1 MRHETCSRRRS
12 VRCVL
17 LAVALTLAPTGASA
31 VGGDDSNTATKVSQN
46 TQRCQSFT
54 GKGATKYASRA
65 AASLQGCLEAVLK
78 CDEQQDAA
86 RALTCRR
93 KLLRTGT
100 GKCAVGKVDEDLSL
114 IGAGSALG
122 ASTTPASKAAL
133 VREMNRYVG
142 TLGTK
147 CISTGAELGDP
158 DTGLGFDPEPANA
171 AELADAVN
179 ADPGGL
185 QCLVNGIVLQSHPLA
200 DEIVAILEP
209 LHETCIDG
217 PTLGASCT
225 ADAQCGTG
233 GRCGRL
239 ARVFREGSIRACAG
253 GATVIAVCG
262 NGAAEVPEQCD
273 DGNLVGGDGCSATCT
288 LEPANQLVATGQ
300 TSCFDVAGSVIGCV
314 GTGQDG
320 EIQAGAS
327 PAFLDNGNG
336 TITDVRTGLVWEKLA
351 DDGTIHDRDNLFT
364 WMNAFDNKVAALNA
378 SVFAG
383 FSDWRVPNYK
393 ELVSLLDLERS
404 SPSIAPVFDDSCTPG
419 CTVLDCSCSALN
431 GYWTSTTVVGTP
443 AFGWTVEFFNG
454 FVTANLKTGST
465 FVRAVRGGE

>member
-1 MRHETCSRRRS
+1 MRHAPPPRRRPL
-12 VRCVL
+12 RCAF
-17 LAVALTLAPTGASA
+17 LAVALTLAPTGAHA
-31 VGGDDSNTATKVSQN
+31 VGGDDANTATKVSST
-46 TQRCQSFT
+46 TQKCQLFA
-54 GKGATKYASRA
+54 GKGASKYASRA
-65 AASLQGCLEAVLK
+65 ATSLQGCLDAVLK
-78 CDEQQDAA
+78 CDEQPDAA

-114 IGAGSALG
+114 IGAGAALG
-122 ASTTPASKAAL
+122 ASTTPSSKAAL

-147 CISTGAELGDP
+147 CISAGAELGDP
-158 DTGLGFDPEPANA
+158 NTGLGFAPEPVSA

-179 ADPGGL
+179 VDPGGL
-185 QCLVNGIVLQSHPLA
+185 QCLVNGLVLQSHPLA
-200 DEIVAILEP
+200 DEIIAILEP

-225 ADAQCGTG
+225 ADAQCGTE

-253 GATVIAVCG
+253 DPPVIAVCG

-288 LEPANQLVATGQ
+288 LEPANQLVATSQ
-300 TSCFDVAGSVIGCV
+300 TSCFDVAGTVIGCA

-327 PAFLDNGNG
+327 VAFLDNGNG
-336 TITDVRTGLVWEKLA
+336 TITDLRTGLVWEKFS
-351 DDGTIHDRDNLFT
+351 DDGTIHDRDNVFT
-364 WMNAFDNKVAALNA
+364 WTNAFDNKIATLNA
-378 SVFAG
+378 AVFAG
-383 FSDWRVPNYK
+383 FADWRVPNYK

-404 SPSIAPVFDDSCTPG
+404 TPSIVPIFDDSCVPG
-419 CTVLDCSCSALN
+419 CTVLDCSCTALN
-431 GYWTSTTVVGTP
+431 GYWTSTTAVGNP
-443 AFGWTVEFFNG
+443 SFAWSVEFFDG
-454 FVTANLKTGST
+454 FVNANLKTGSA